1 MKKIA
6 IVSCDKW
13 IYKIQEDL
21 LLKQYLENE
30 GYNAQIISWED
41 SKINYNDYFGLILR
55 SVWGYQ
61 NKYFEFKTWLSMI
74 KSMGIPLFNNVDIIL
89 DNIKKDKQ
97 FEILYKHNIPY
108 IDTEFIFDIQ
118 KLDTYINSEFPIVI
132 KPIISGSG
140 NNTFTL
146 NSKENINQIKEI
158 YKKFLE
164 EKDNG
169 IMLQPFIPE
178 IKDGEFACIYIDG
191 INTHN
196 MLRFPGILSVK
207 HKPIFLN
214 EIPASV
220 SNLAQKV
227 STLEEYKDY
236 LYMRIDIV
244 LKNNEPLIMEV
255 ELAEPDLL
263 FKYIPDEEIKNN
275 NMEFFAK
282 KLVRRL
288 EK

>member
-13 IYKIQEDL
+13 INKIQEDL

-41 SKINYNDYFGLILR
+41 SKINYNDYSGLILR

-118 KLDTYINSEFPIVI
+118 KLDTYINSEFPKVI

-158 YKKFLE
+158 YKKLLE

-214 EIPASV
+214 DIPASV

-236 LYMRIDIV
+236 LYMRIDIIF
-244 LKNNEPLIMEV
+244 KNNEPLIMEV

-288 EK
+288 KK

>member
-1 MKKIA
+1 MKKVA

-13 IYKIQEDL
+13 INKIEEDL
-21 LLKQYLENE
+21 LLKQWLGNE
-30 GYNAQIISWED
+30 GYDAEIISWENP
-41 SKINYNDYFGLILR
+41 KINYNDYSGLILR

-61 NKYFEFKTWLSMI
+61 NKYLKFKTWLSMI
-74 KSMGIPLFNNVDIIL
+74 DNLGIPLFNNV
-89 DNIKKDKQ
+89 NIVLNNIRKDKQ
-97 FEILYKHNIPY
+97 FEILNKHHIPY
-108 IDTEFIFDIQ
+108 IDTKFIYDVQ
-118 KLDTYINSEFPIVI
+118 KLDTYINGEFPKVI

-146 NSKENINQIKEI
+146 NSKKDIDQIKEI
-158 YKKFLE
+158 YKKLLE

-191 INTHN
+191 VNTHN
-196 MLRFPGILSVK
+196 MLRFPGVLFVK
-207 HKPIFLN
+207 HKPIFLQN
-214 EIPASV
+214 IPASV
-220 SNLAQKV
+220 SKLAKEV
-227 STLEEYKDY
+227 SLLEEYNDY

-244 LKNNEPLIMEV
+244 LKNDEPLIMEV

-263 FKYIPDEEIKNN
+263 FKYIPDENIKNN
-275 NMEFFAK
+275 SMQFFSK

-288 EK
+288 KE

>member
-13 IYKIQEDL
+13 INKIQEDL

-41 SKINYNDYFGLILR
+41 SKINYNDYSGLILR

-118 KLDTYINSEFPIVI
+118 KLDTYINSEFPKVI

-140 NNTFTL
+140 NNTFIIK
-146 NSKENINQIKEI
+146 SKENINQIKEI
-158 YKKFLE
+158 YKKLLE

-214 EIPASV
+214 DIPASV

-236 LYMRIDIV
+236 LYMRIDIIF
-244 LKNNEPLIMEV
+244 KNNEPLIMEV

-288 EK
+288 KK

>member
-13 IYKIQEDL
+13 INKIQEDL

-41 SKINYNDYFGLILR
+41 SKINYNDYSGLILR

-118 KLDTYINSEFPIVI
+118 KLDTYINSEFPKVI

-158 YKKFLE
+158 YKKLLE

-191 INTHN
+191 INTYN

-214 EIPASV
+214 DIPASV

-227 STLEEYKDY
+227 SMLEEYKDY
-236 LYMRIDIV
+236 LYMRIDII

-288 EK
+288 KK

>member
-13 IYKIQEDL
+13 INKIQEDL
-21 LLKQYLENE
+21 LLKQHLENE
-30 GYNAQIISWED
+30 GYNVQIISWED
-41 SKINYNDYFGLILR
+41 PKISYNDYFGLILR

-61 NKYFEFKTWLSMI
+61 NKYSEFKTWLSMVKNI
-74 KSMGIPLFNNVDIIL
+74 GIPLFNNVDIIL

-108 IDTEFIFDIQ
+108 IDTEFIFDVQ
-118 KLDTYINSEFPIVI
+118 KLDTYINNEFPKVI

-158 YKKFLE
+158 YKKLLV

-196 MLRFPGILSVK
+196 MLRFPGVLSVK
-207 HKPIFLN
+207 HKPFFLN
-214 EIPASV
+214 DIPVSV

-227 STLEEYKDY
+227 SMLEEYKDY

-244 LKNNEPLIMEV
+244 LVNNEPLIMEV

-282 KLVRRL
+282 KMIRRL
-288 EK
+288 KK